1 MEYFGVSLWII
12 FFLVLGLDV
21 VVAAVF
27 GFIFKDWESFFGI
40 ATVGLIGV
48 FVATMIA
55 EIAISSHNTTAF
67 NAGVVNKYNV
77 LVVEGPSE
85 IPTAGNTVKNV
96 TIVKDRLYLNCN
108 AIIGDTPLDTRLFC
122 GTLEELAR

>member
-27 GFIFKDWESFFGI
+27 GFIFKDWESFFCI
-40 ATVGLIGV
+40 AAVGLIGV

-55 EIAISSHNTTAF
+55 VIAVSSHNTTAF